1 MMFRRQLAV
10 PVAVLAGLSGAFE
23 FVEPASADAGSANVV
38 VTVSAARNI
47 LDASGWSSVDV
58 VVRNDGPAA
67 ASGVSV
73 SLTLPAVLRPI
84 QMESTSDWNCDWG
97 SPTLTCTYIGDFQ
110 PGASERVISESVDVD
125 GAQPGTT
132 LKVVATATT
141 STPESSTAD
150 NTATQPIRIVPTGVV
165 QGHLWNDL
173 NADGIRQAN
182 EPAPGIGVTIT
193 SQDDEDSYGFANS
206 FGTTYSET
214 VPTKRFK
221 VTTDLSRF
229 NWRFTK
235 PNVGSDDT
243 DSDLQVVSDTQYDEI
258 GASPVFNVTATTPAV
273 VDVGVVAAFR
283 PTKISPATAV
293 QGSTAVV
300 TLTGASFTSD
310 LNVALTRAGS
320 EPIPGT
326 ITGVAAAG
334 TSMTVSFPLAQAAAG
349 AWTLTLDRMY
359 GPHAEV
365 ANGFTVRLP
374 AVRVVAAPKI
384 SGVVAVGSTVRAV
397 PGTWN
402 PAATSYA
409 YQWAA
414 NGAAVHGATGA
425 ALKIPSSLV
434 GKRLSVKVTVSRT
447 GYSPGSASSAAVLV
461 AKGKAP
467 TATKRPAITGTAK
480 AGRTV
485 HAAVGSWSAKP
496 DSYRYE
502 WLLNGK
508 VIHGATRSS
517 LKLTSAM
524 RNKKI
529 TVVVIARK
537 NGYADGTAKSA
548 AVKVR

>member
-1 MMFRRQLAV
+1 MMFRRLLAV
-10 PVAVLAGLSGAFE
+10 PVAVLAGLCGALE

-38 VTVSAARNI
+38 VTVSAARTI
-47 LDASGWSSVDV
+47 LDTSGWSSVDV

-73 SLTLPAVLRPI
+73 SLTLPAGLRSTRI
-84 QMESTSDWNCDWG
+84 ESTSDWNCDWD
-97 SPTLTCTYIGDFQ
+97 SPTIACTYLGDLA
-110 PGASERVISESVDVD
+110 PGASERAITESADVD

-132 LKVVATATT
+132 LEVVAKATT
-141 STPESSTAD
+141 STPESSSAD
-150 NTATQPIRIVPTGVV
+150 NTAAQPIRIVPTGVV
-165 QGHLWNDL
+165 QGHLFNDL

-182 EPAPGIGVTIT
+182 EPAPGVGVTVT

-221 VTTDLSRF
+221 VTTDLYRF
-229 NWRFTK
+229 NWRLTQ

-258 GASPVFNVTATTPAV
+258 GASPVFSVTATTPTV

-310 LNVALTRAGS
+310 LTVALTRAGS
-320 EPIPGT
+320 DPIPGT
-326 ITGVAAAG
+326 VTGVAADRS
-334 TSMTVSFPLAQAAAG
+334 SMTVSFPLAQSAPG
-349 AWTLTLDRMY
+349 AWMLTLDRMY

-365 ANGFTVRLP
+365 ANGFTVTLP
-374 AVRVVAAPKI
+374 AVGVVVAPAI
-384 SGVVAVGSTVRAV
+384 SGTVAVGSTVRAV
-397 PGTWN
+397 PGSWN

-425 ALKIPSSLV
+425 TLKIPASLV
-434 GKRLSVKVTVSRT
+434 GKRISVKVTASRAD
-447 GYSPGSASSAAVLV
+447 YSPGSVSSAAVTV
-461 AKGKAP
+461 AKGKAS

-508 VIHGATRSS
+508 VIRGATHSS
-517 LKLTSAM
+517 LKLTHAM
-524 RNKKI
+524 RKKKI